1 MQRVSSIFKQTL
13 LGGMTLLLPFFF
25 ASCAW
30 LESFESPDTNPNQTP
45 VLEPTKF
52 KILLIDTPR
61 VKFYDFASFRYSKTS
76 KKLNIELYKLGKPV
90 GKIVV
95 SHKEVCMDNQCT
107 SKWLAVRSFFGD
119 VSYPNLFDDILAA
132 RDIFDGEG
140 KRVGNDGTF
149 VQWFV
154 RGGQEFYYE
163 RSKNKVLF
171 KNLTQDITI
180 GIEDYLPTPQPT
192 Q

>member
-1 MQRVSSIFKQTL
+1 MGLWSLCKKVLGVCGLVTL
-13 LGGMTLLLPFFF
+13 PLIF
-25 ASCAW
+25 ASCS
-30 LESFESPDTNPNQTP
+30 LFEEFQPPKTNPNEVQ

-76 KKLNIELYKLGKPV
+76 KKLTIELYKLGKPISE
-90 GKIVV
+90 IVI
-95 SHKEVCMDNQCT
+95 SRKEVCMSNNCT
-107 SKWLAVRSFFGD
+107 AKWIAVRGFFGD

-140 KRVGNDGTF
+140 KRVSNDGAF

-171 KNLTQDITI
+171 KNLTLGITL
-180 GIEDYLPTPQPT
+180 GIEDYLLPQK
-192 Q
+192 